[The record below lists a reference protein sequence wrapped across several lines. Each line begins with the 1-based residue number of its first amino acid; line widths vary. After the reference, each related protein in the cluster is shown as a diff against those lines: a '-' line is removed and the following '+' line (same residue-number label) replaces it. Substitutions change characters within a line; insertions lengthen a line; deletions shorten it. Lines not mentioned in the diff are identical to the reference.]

1 MAAPNGIERIKFGPF
16 ELSGS
21 TGELLKQGVLLK
33 LQPQPFHVL
42 RLLVSRP
49 GELVTREEIQ
59 EALWPS
65 GTTVEFSQG
74 LNFCIRQIRAALNDD
89 ARDPTFIETLPKRG
103 YRFMAPV
110 DVVPSGETAPE
121 LAEAISQ
128 VVQSRPRPSLT
139 WRWAATGAVAILL
152 VVMGTVL
159 GRGSSTKVGPLF
171 QVAKVTTYPGDERE
185 PSLSPDGNQ
194 VAFSWDQGKMGGRNI
209 YVVQIG
215 GQSPMQITHHD
226 STQSAEDGFP
236 AWSPD
241 GSQIV
246 FLRRYDLTH
255 AEIVVVPA
263 MGGAERKLQAIG
275 ALHDGSYPLFAWTP
289 DSRQILFTGQI
300 TEESVF
306 HYTLN
311 LFSLETGQIKPFLLA
326 GSGAT
331 GDASPAFSPDGQ
343 WLVFSRYPEIAKATL
358 MVQKLGVGMEPQGEP
373 VAVPGATG
381 NPPRSPSWSPDS
393 KRVVF
398 TSGGQILEWVVGE
411 ATRVVDATGPS
422 VMLSTVWQRDGRVRS
437 VTARDS
443 SNLDIWRLDL
453 DPGTHVPS
461 SVPVRV
467 APSTADEGV
476 PRFSPDGRRLAFTS
490 NRTNGKEVWIADA
503 SGENP
508 RQLSHVNAYIAGYPR
523 WSPDGKRIAFHARL
537 QEEGEA
543 WIYVADVDS
552 GMPRRLAPGMSVSW
566 SSDGQYLYGD
576 VPTGGKIIRVR
587 IADGHQEPLFDGDMP
602 VETTD
607 GQHLLYSKTDGSCV
621 YMRSLDGDPAK
632 NPEECV
638 ASDYTRARGGGFVPV
653 NSGFFYV
660 GHTPDGKP
668 RALRFYDAVQR
679 RAHDIESLTPF
690 IGGGRGRAGWSVSLD
705 QRQFAYV
712 TTEAS
717 SGSDLYQVE
726 FR

>member
-1 MAAPNGIERIKFGPF
+1 MAASNGIERLKFGPF

-59 EALWPS
+59 EALWPN

-74 LNFCIRQIRAALNDD
+74 LNFCVRQIRAALNDD
-89 ARDPTFIETLPKRG
+89 ARDPRFIETLPKRG
-103 YRFMAPV
+103 YRFIAPV
-110 DVVPSGETAPE
+110 VAVPSGEAAPE
-121 LAEAISQ
+121 PAETVSRADLKP
-128 VVQSRPRPSLT
+128 RPRLT
-139 WRWAATGAVAILL
+139 WRWAATGAAAVLL

-159 GRGSSTKVGPLF
+159 GRGSSTKVGHLF

-194 VAFSWDQGKMGGRNI
+194 VAFSWGEGKEGGRYI

-226 STQSAEDGFP
+226 STRSAGDGFP

-246 FLRRYDLTH
+246 FLRRYDLNH

-263 MGGAERKLQAIG
+263 MGGAERKLQAMG
-275 ALHDGSYPLFAWTP
+275 ALKETVYPLFAWTP

-300 TEESVF
+300 TEESVSR
-306 HYTLN
+306 YTLN
-311 LFSLETGQIKPFLLA
+311 LISLETGQIKPFLLA

-343 WLVFSRYPEIAKATL
+343 WLMFSRYTEIAKATL
-358 MVQKLGVGMEPQGEP
+358 MVQKLGAGLEPQGEP
-373 VAVPGATG
+373 MAVPGAAG

-398 TSGGQILEWVVGE
+398 TSGGQILEWVVGD

-422 VMLSTVWQRDGRVRS
+422 EVLSTVWQRDGRVRS
-437 VTARDS
+437 VTARES

-453 DPGTHVPS
+453 DPATHVPLS
-461 SVPVRV
+461 KPVRV

-476 PRFSPDGRRLAFTS
+476 PRFSPDGRRLVFTS
-490 NRTNGKEVWIADA
+490 NRTNAREVWISDA

-508 RQLSHVNAYIAGYPR
+508 KQLSHVNAYILGYPR
-523 WSPDGKRIAFHARL
+523 WSPDGKRIAFHARIRD
-537 QEEGEA
+537 EGEA

-552 GMPRRLAPGMSVSW
+552 GTPRRLAPGMTVSW
-566 SSDGQYLYGD
+566 SLDGKYLYGD
-576 VPTGGKIIRVR
+576 VPTGGKIIRIR
-587 IADGHQEPLFDGDMP
+587 IADGNVEPLFDGDMP

-607 GQHLLYSKTDGSCV
+607 GKRLLYAKTDGSCV
-621 YMRSLDGDPAK
+621 YARSLEGDPAR
-632 NPEECV
+632 NPEECI
-638 ASDYTRARGGGFVPV
+638 ANDYTKARGGGFVPV
-653 NSGFFYV
+653 NGGFFYV
-660 GHTPDGKP
+660 SHAPDGEP
-668 RALRFYDAVQR
+668 RALRFYDAVR
-679 RAHDIESLTPF
+679 RRPTDIDALKPLVRD
-690 IGGGRGRAGWSVSLD
+690 GRGGAGWTVSLD
-705 QRQFAYV
+705 QRQFAYM
-712 TTEAS
+712 TTDAS
-717 SGSDLYQVE
+717 SGSDLVLIE